1 MTTANSNYAYPLLIK
16 QLLNTSLATAA
27 DQQIVYRDR
36 HRHSYRAMRERVGRL
51 ASALGAL
58 GVVPGKT
65 VAVMDWDSHR
75 YLEAYFA
82 VPMMAAELM
91 MVNVRLPP
99 EQIIYTI
106 NHANVDVLLVN
117 SDFLPLLES
126 IRGQLSSVRRL
137 VLLTDDGVRV
147 PAQCVGEYEALLA
160 AADPA
165 FVFADFDENATA
177 TKFYTT
183 GTTGAPKGV
192 YFSHR
197 QLVLHT
203 LSLMAALGSAPGNA
217 NFHREDVYMP
227 MTPMFHV
234 HAWGLPYVAT
244 VLGVKQV
251 YPGRYQPDL
260 LLRLIERE
268 DVTFTHGVPTIMHM
282 MLTHPMAK
290 DVDISRLKAVVGG
303 SKLPAGIANLALAMG
318 MDIFAGYGMSET
330 GPVLTLSQLENEQL
344 AGNDAAQVM
353 QRVRAG
359 RPIPLVE
366 IRVVDDEMRDVARDG
381 TSTGEVVVRAPWLTA
396 GYKGDQAASDCLWH
410 GGYLHTNDIGRV
422 DEHGWLDITDRL
434 KDVIKTGGEWVSSLE
449 VESIL
454 SGHEAVGE
462 VAIIGVPHEKWG
474 ERPIALVVLKAG
486 ASASEEE
493 LKQWVHEEALQGR
506 VSKLAVPDR
515 VCFVQTLAHTSVGKL
530 NKKML
535 RDDYREL
542 LAQSGPR

>member
-1 MTTANSNYAYPLLIK
+1 
-16 QLLNTSLATAA
+16 
-27 DQQIVYRDR
+27 
-36 HRHSYRAMRERVGRL
+36 
-51 ASALGAL
+51 
-58 GVVPGKT
+58 
-65 VAVMDWDSHR
+65 
-75 YLEAYFA
+75 
-82 VPMMAAELM
+82 
-91 MVNVRLPP
+91 
-99 EQIIYTI
+99 
-106 NHANVDVLLVN
+106 
-117 SDFLPLLES
+117 
-126 IRGQLSSVRRL
+126 
-137 VLLTDDGVRV
+137 
-147 PAQCVGEYEALLA
+147 
-160 AADPA
+160 
-165 FVFADFDENATA
+165 
-177 TKFYTT
+177 
-183 GTTGAPKGV
+183 
-192 YFSHR
+192 
-197 QLVLHT
+197 
-203 LSLMAALGSAPGNA
+203 
-217 NFHREDVYMP
+217 MP

-260 LLRLIERE
+260 LLRLIEHE

-462 VAIIGVPHEKWG
+462 VAVIGVPHEKWG